1 MHDDILPFKPTEKTI
16 KIISLG
22 GLSDCG
28 KSSAGIFFESLGIK
42 RLKIVTFEEIIMKNR
57 GFDTTKG
64 LKDEYFEYL
73 YLNENKESTLKEFL
87 ELISKYMIENN
98 IAIASLESMYRPEM
112 VNYLKGNLRDQYISI
127 FIEAPLEK
135 RLEREWNKRNRDVDF
150 NELTTLTIERDL
162 FKNILGASEVK
173 WISDYVIDNSGS
185 ESLLH
190 HNLEK
195 AIESLTETQG
205 TASTIKKKRNP

>member
-1 MHDDILPFKPTEKTI
+1 MNNAI

-42 RLKIVTFEEIIMKNR
+42 RLKIVTFEETIMKNR

-73 YLNENKESTLKEFL
+73 YLNENKESTLEEFL

-112 VNYLKGNLRDQYISI
+112 VNYLKGNLRDRYISI

-135 RLEREWNKRNRDVDF
+135 RLEREWNKRKGDVEF
-150 NELTTLTIERDL
+150 NELKKLTTKRDI
-162 FKNILGASEVK
+162 FKNTLGASDVK
-173 WISDYVIDNSGS
+173 LISDYVIDNSGS

-190 HNLEK
+190 CNLQK
-195 AIESLTETQG
+195 AIKNLTKTQV
-205 TASTIKKKRNP
+205 TPSAIEKKGNS